1 MEKSNT
7 PKVVK
12 GLAHSKLILVGE
24 HAVVYGKPAIAV
36 PFPLEVTAVIE
47 DRDGE
52 IVLECVHYSG
62 SIDEA
67 PEQLQ
72 GIAACIKE
80 TLKFLEKP
88 LEGLLIKLKSEIPI
102 GRGLGSS
109 AAIAIAIVRGLFSFY
124 KKPLAQN
131 KLMDLV
137 HGAEVYAH
145 GNPSGID
152 MVASSSDFPIMFE
165 KEKGAAP
172 LLVHTPFHLA
182 VADSGEASD
191 TLSAVKGV
199 KEKYRL
205 EPINMKGTVERIGE
219 LAVLA
224 KAALANGDIPSLGRL
239 LNENHKS
246 LQTMGVSNERLDE
259 LIDASKSEGALG
271 AKLTGGGRG
280 GCMIALASSV
290 EHAELIAKKLLKA
303 GAEKTWHFTIERNY
317 EDLKGVCQ

>member
-1 MEKSNT
+1 MEKSNA

-12 GLAHSKLILVGE
+12 GLAHSKLILIGE
-24 HAVVYGKPAIAV
+24 HAAVYGKPAIAV
-36 PFPLEVTAVIE
+36 PFPLEVAAVIE

-52 IVLECVHYSG
+52 IMLACTHYTG

-67 PEQLQ
+67 PAQLQ
-72 GIAACIKE
+72 GIASCIKE
-80 TLKFLEKP
+80 TLEFLEQP
-88 LEGLLIKLKSEIPI
+88 LEGLLIHLKSEIPI

-137 HGAEVYAH
+137 HRAEVYAH

-152 MVASSSDFPIMFE
+152 MVAASSDFPILFE

-182 VADSGEASD
+182 VADSGEVSD

-224 KAALANGDIPSLGRL
+224 KAALANGDIPLLGRL
-239 LNENHKS
+239 LDENHKG
-246 LQTMGVSNERLDE
+246 LQAMGVSNEWLDRLVE
-259 LIDASKSEGALG
+259 ASKNEGALG

-280 GCMIALASSV
+280 GCMIALARSP
-290 EHAELIAKKLLKA
+290 EHAEQIAKKLLKA
-303 GAEKTWHFTIERNY
+303 GAEKTWHFTIERNF
-317 EDLKGVCQ
+317 EKLTGVSQ

>member
-1 MEKSNT
+1 MKKSNP

-12 GLAHSKLILVGE
+12 GRAHSKLILIGE

-36 PFPLEVTAVIE
+36 PFPLKVTAAIE
-47 DRDGE
+47 GRDGE
-52 IVLECVHYSG
+52 IVLACSHYTG
-62 SIDEA
+62 PIDKA
-67 PEQLQ
+67 PAPLQ

-88 LEGLLIKLKSEIPI
+88 LEGLLIHLKSEIPI

-131 KLMDLV
+131 KLMELV

-152 MVASSSDFPIMFE
+152 MAAASSDFPIMFE
-165 KEKGAAP
+165 KEIGASP
-172 LLVHTPFHLA
+172 LLVQTPLHLA
-182 VADSGEASD
+182 VADSGEGSD

-199 KEKYRL
+199 REKYQL
-205 EPINMKGTVERIGE
+205 EPNKLKGAVERVGE
-219 LAVLA
+219 LAELA
-224 KAALANGDIPSLGRL
+224 KAALANGNIPLLGRFL
-239 LNENHKS
+239 DENHKE
-246 LQTMGVSNERLDE
+246 LQAMGVSNERLDG
-259 LIDASKSEGALG
+259 LVAASKNEGALG

-280 GCMIALASSV
+280 GCMIALASSP
-290 EHAELIAKKLLKA
+290 ENAKQIAERLLKD
-303 GAEKTWHFTIERNY
+303 GAEKTWHFTIEGNFK
-317 EDLKGVCQ
+317 ELTGVYQ